1 MSEIICPYCG
11 SSNDIDA
18 LTCLSCKKPL
28 YDDVEVPDNAPQQDG
43 MDWLNTFRGFDTET
57 NASTSTAE
65 PGSES
70 ADAEPEIPEWLARIR
85 ALKGDEA
92 PPLEEEEP
100 LPPEEIPSLLEQD
113 ADLPDWI
120 KEIKASD
127 APQSGEENNEDFP
140 DWLKDLSDEENPTP
154 EPEVSVGSGMVLPDI
169 PDDLSLDEAAELNFN
184 SQSEGTGPS
193 EPVSLPT
200 DTGELPDEFFR
211 DIIAGQTQSA
221 EEIDQP
227 DLDWLDERADS
238 NFPQGE
244 PTAQPL
250 DELDGQS
257 LPTLEQPEPAPSAA
271 ETEPVESP
279 ELPEWMFES
288 GEPAGNETAEPTEI
302 DFAPVEDNL
311 AGTSSEDLITAP
323 QEAELPD
330 WLLEDEAA
338 PPAQGP
344 EYLPEAPSD
353 LEAGQMPGWL
363 HAVRPIEA
371 AAPNLVASEEES
383 RIEASG
389 PLAGYQGVLPG
400 QGVVTHYSK
409 PPVYSA
415 RMQVTDKQRIY
426 ATLFESLI
434 ADETRVG
441 APAAAKTKSSQLVM
455 RLVVGL
461 VMVVALLAILILQPG
476 FAAFPTLVPP
486 ESVAFYDSVQTL
498 TSAATPPRVL
508 VALDYDPSLSGE
520 LRTISTSVVEDWMAG
535 NSGLAFISLSPTGP
549 ALVSELVN
557 AAAAQ
562 NPAYLTAERVINLG
576 YLPGGASALAAL
588 AINPTRAAPTT
599 MDGLPAW
606 ESLLLQGMTAVADFD
621 AILLLTD
628 NAENSRAWVEQ
639 VKPAAGDT
647 PLLVISSAQVA
658 PALQPYVQSGQIS
671 GMVSGFTGGAAYEQL
686 TQSANGPVR
695 RYWDAYQGGMLL
707 IAALMLIGAAAFGIK
722 KFVRRPK

>member
-11 SSNDIDA
+11 YSNDIDA

-28 YDDVEVPDNAPQQDG
+28 YDDVEEPGNPPQQDG
-43 MDWLNTFRGFDTET
+43 MDWLNTFRGFDTES
-57 NASTSTAE
+57 NASTTAAE
-65 PGSES
+65 PGGES
-70 ADAEPEIPEWLARIR
+70 ADAEPDIPEWLARIR
-85 ALKGDEA
+85 ALKGGEA
-92 PPLEEEEP
+92 PPPEEKEP
-100 LPPEEIPSLLEQD
+100 LPAEETPSLNDQD
-113 ADLPDWI
+113 VDLPGWI

-127 APQSGEENNEDFP
+127 TLQASEENTEDFP
-140 DWLKDLSDEENPTP
+140 DWLKSLSDEENPTP
-154 EPEVSVGSGMVLPDI
+154 EPEASGRSGMVLPDI
-169 PDDLSLDEAAELNFN
+169 PDDLPVDEIAELNFDA
-184 SQSEGTGPS
+184 QSEGAGPI
-193 EPVSLPT
+193 EPVGLPA
-200 DTGELPDEFFR
+200 DSGGLPDEFFQ
-211 DIIAGQTQSA
+211 DLSAGQTQAA
-221 EEIDQP
+221 EEVDQP
-227 DLDWLDERADS
+227 DLDWLIERS
-238 NFPQGE
+238 ETNPPQE
-244 PTAQPL
+244 EAAPQPL
-250 DELDGQS
+250 DELDWQS
-257 LPTLEQPEPAPSAA
+257 APTLEQPEPALFDN
-271 ETEPVESP
+271 ETEPIEST
-279 ELPEWMFES
+279 ELPEWMFET
-288 GEPAGNETAEPTEI
+288 GEPTGDETAEPAEM
-302 DFAPVEDNL
+302 DFASLESSL
-311 AGTSSEDLITAP
+311 TGTSSEDLITAP
-323 QEAELPD
+323 QEEGLPD
-330 WLLEDEAA
+330 WLLEDKAA
-338 PPAQGP
+338 PPVQGP

-353 LEAGQMPGWL
+353 IETGRMPDWL
-363 HAVRPIEA
+363 HAMRPVEA

-426 ATLFESLI
+426 ATLFETLI

-461 VMVVALLAILILQPG
+461 VMVVVLLAILILQPG

-498 TSAATPPRVL
+498 TSAAIPPRVL
-508 VALDYDPSLSGE
+508 VALDYDPALSGE
-520 LRTISTSVVEDWMAG
+520 LRTISTSVLEDWMAG
-535 NSGLAFISLSPTGP
+535 NSGLAFISISPTGP
-549 ALVSELVN
+549 ALVSELVS

-562 NPAYLTAERVINLG
+562 TPAYLTAERVINLG

-606 ESLLLQGMTAVADFD
+606 ESLLLQDMSAVADFD

-686 TQSANGPVR
+686 TRAASGPVR

-707 IAALMLIGAAAFGIK
+707 IAALMFIGAAAFGIK

>member
-11 SSNDIDA
+11 YSNDIDA
-18 LTCLSCKKPL
+18 LTCLSCKKSL
-28 YDDVEVPDNAPQQDG
+28 YDDAEEPGNPPQQEG
-43 MDWLNTFRGFDTET
+43 MDWRNAFRGFDTET
-57 NASTSTAE
+57 NASTSDLK
-65 PGSES
+65 PGDES
-70 ADAEPEIPEWLARIR
+70 TDAEPEIPEWLARIR
-85 ALKGDEA
+85 ALKGEEA
-92 PPLEEEEP
+92 YPLEEES
-100 LPPEEIPSLLEQD
+100 LPPEEIPSSNNQD

-127 APQSGEENNEDFP
+127 TPQPGKENNEDFP
-140 DWLKDLSDEENPTP
+140 DWLKNLSGEENRTP
-154 EPEVSVGSGMVLPDI
+154 EPEVSDRSGVALPDI
-169 PDDLSLDEAAELNFN
+169 PDDLPMDEIAEFNFDT
-184 SQSEGTGPS
+184 QSVEGNPI
-193 EPVSLPT
+193 EPVSPLP
-200 DTGELPDEFFR
+200 DTGELPDEFFQ
-211 DIIAGQTQSA
+211 DLSAGQTHSA

-227 DLDWLDERADS
+227 DLDWLLERAET
-238 NFPQGE
+238 NPPQE
-244 PTAQPL
+244 EAAAQPL
-250 DELDGQS
+250 DELDWQNQPS
-257 LPTLEQPEPAPSAA
+257 LEQPEPSAN
-271 ETEPVESP
+271 ESEPVEST

-288 GEPAGNETAEPTEI
+288 GEPAGNKIAESTGI
-302 DFAPVEDNL
+302 DFASLEGNPT
-311 AGTSSEDLITAP
+311 GTGSEDLITAP
-323 QEAELPD
+323 QEEELPD
-330 WLLEDEAA
+330 WLLEDKAA
-338 PPAQGP
+338 PPAPGP

-353 LEAGQMPGWL
+353 LETGQMPDWL

-371 AAPNLVASEEES
+371 AAPKLVRAEEES

-426 ATLFESLI
+426 ATLFETLI
-434 ADETRVG
+434 ADEARVG
-441 APAAAKTKSSQLVM
+441 TPAVAKTQSTQAVM

-461 VMVVALLAILILQPG
+461 VMVVTLLAILVLQPG

-498 TSAATPPRVL
+498 TSAAAPPRVL
-508 VALDYDPSLSGE
+508 VALDYDPLLSGE
-520 LRTISTSVVEDWMAG
+520 LRTISTSVLEDWMAG
-535 NSGLAFISLSPTGP
+535 NSGLAFISISPTGP

-557 AAAAQ
+557 AAAVQ
-562 NPAYLTAERVINLG
+562 TPAYLTAERVINLG

-588 AINPTRAAPTT
+588 AISPTRAAPTT

-606 ESLLLQGMTAVADFD
+606 ESLLLQGMNTVADFD

-647 PLLVISSAQVA
+647 PFLVVSSAQVA

-686 TQSANGPVR
+686 AQSASGPVR

-722 KFVRRPK
+722 KIVRRPK